1 MTHPTTPKSDDG
13 GQATAFMVG
22 VVAALWLFAG
32 IVVDGGLALAGKAR
46 ALDVAQEA
54 ARTGAQQLDIA
65 RLRAADNDIRL
76 LRGKAAQAA
85 ASYVTATGDTG
96 TATVHGDEVTVHVTH
111 HQHAQILQL
120 VGLRTLTVTAH
131 ATVRAERATA

>member
-1 MTHPTTPKSDDG
+1 MKRPTTVKNADG

-22 VVAALWLFAG
+22 VAAALWLFAG

-65 RLRAADNDIRL
+65 RLRTADDVRL

-85 ASYVTATGDTG
+85 TSYITATGDTG
-96 TATVHGDEVTVHVTH
+96 RATVHGDEVTLYVTH
-111 HQHAQILQL
+111 HQRAQILQL
-120 VGLRTLTVTAH
+120 VGVRTLTVTAH